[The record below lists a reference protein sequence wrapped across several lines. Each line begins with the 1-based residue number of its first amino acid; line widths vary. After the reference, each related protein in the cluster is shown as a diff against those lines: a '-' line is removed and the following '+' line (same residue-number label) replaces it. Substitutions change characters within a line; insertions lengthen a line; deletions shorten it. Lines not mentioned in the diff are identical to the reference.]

1 MQSLSNADTL
11 FINTT
16 STTSLKFSKNSS
28 KTKKNPAAEFL
39 TRMFSRKTCACLK
52 PNKGGLLESSFL
64 WRGVPFFLLD
74 ILGRTNLGS
83 TQLYAI
89 VNYSIW
95 SR

>member
-39 TRMFSRKTCACLK
+39 TRMFSRNTCAFLN

-83 TQLYAI
+83 TQLYAL
-89 VNYSIW
+89 VN
-95 SR
+95 

>member
-39 TRMFSRKTCACLK
+39 TRMFSRNTCACLN
-52 PNKGGLLESSFL
+52 PNTGGLLESSFL

-74 ILGRTNLGS
+74 NLGRTNLGS